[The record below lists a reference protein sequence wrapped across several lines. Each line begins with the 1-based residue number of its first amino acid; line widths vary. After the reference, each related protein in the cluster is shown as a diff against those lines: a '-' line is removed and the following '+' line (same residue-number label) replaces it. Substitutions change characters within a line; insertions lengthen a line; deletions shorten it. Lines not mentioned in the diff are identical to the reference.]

1 METSL
6 ARESALGKAATGAH
20 GAVDKAAALA
30 DEAVRKAKP
39 VIGRVAD
46 GAHLAVDKVAGAAL
60 PTAEWLSD
68 KGETLNAARKKSIA
82 DARQYVAA
90 NPLKSVAIAVAAGV
104 VISRI
109 LGFLR

>member
-6 ARESALGKAATGAH
+6 ARESALGKAATGVH

-46 GAHLAVDKVAGAAL
+46 GAHLAVAKVAGAAL

-90 NPLKSVAIAVAAGV
+90 NPLKSVAIALAAGV